1 MANALSKIK
10 EIVKSYKGIPDDDIV
25 RDSMYAEI
33 SKVVKTN
40 SICSLILNFEVKD
53 YVFTGEVFF
62 QNNLEKVSRLDLIN
76 V

>member
-10 EIVKSYKGIPDDDIV
+10 KIVESYKDIPDDDIV

-33 SKVVKTN
+33 SKILKNT
-40 SICSLILNFEVKD
+40 SIRNLSLNFEVANSA
-53 YVFTGEVFF
+53 FTGKVFF